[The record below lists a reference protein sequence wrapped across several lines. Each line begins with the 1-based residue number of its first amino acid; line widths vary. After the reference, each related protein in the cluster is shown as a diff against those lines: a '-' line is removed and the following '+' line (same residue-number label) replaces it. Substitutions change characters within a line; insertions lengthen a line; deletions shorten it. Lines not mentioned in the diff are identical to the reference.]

1 MKDTAL
7 LLIDIQKGLDDLA
20 FYGGNRNN
28 LDAEKN
34 ASIILKRFREL
45 GYSVFHV
52 QHSSQN
58 PASPLHP
65 SKPGFEIKDEVKPLG
80 DEPIFIKT
88 VNSAFIGTYLEAQL
102 KENKF
107 EHLVMAGLTTQHCIS
122 SSVRMA
128 ANLGFKVTLIA
139 DACAAFDQIG
149 IDGLKIDAEI
159 VHNVTLSNLKDE
171 FAEIVDTS
179 ELLKVL
185 NSFN

>member
-1 MKDTAL
+1 M
-7 LLIDIQKGLDDLA
+7 IGI

-28 LDAEKN
+28 PDAEQN
-34 ASIILKRFREL
+34 ASKILTRFREM
-45 GYSVFHV
+45 GKPIFHV

-58 PASPLHP
+58 PSSPLHL
-65 SKPGFEIKDEVKPLG
+65 SNPGFEIKDEVKPIG

-88 VNSAFIGTYLEAQL
+88 VNSAFIGTHLEAQL

-139 DACAAFDQIG
+139 DACAAFEQIG

-159 VHNVTLSNLKDE
+159 VHQVTLSNLKGE
-171 FAEIVDTS
+171 FAEILDTKDF
-179 ELLKVL
+179 LKVL